1 MDHRITEAVENYVHA
16 GYPRDAAAVLLA
28 EVDGLEAGVAVDAK
42 RIEQIGRDHG
52 ATGVKIARDETER
65 ALLWKGRKTAFGA
78 IAQIAPDYYLHDTVV
93 PRSELADVL
102 TKIYEIADRYE
113 LIVMNVFHA
122 GDGNLHPLLLFDAR
136 DDGVLE
142 RVHAA
147 GKEIVEASLDAGGV
161 LSGEHGV
168 GVEKQDYMS
177 RMFSDDDL
185 DHQDRLRKAFDPSC
199 RANPGKVIPMGHS
212 CADIQALRNVPTG
225 VWG

>member
-1 MDHRITEAVENYVHA
+1 VRT
-16 GYPRDAAAVLLA
+16 
-28 EVDGLEAGVAVDAK
+28 
-42 RIEQIGRDHG
+42 
-52 ATGVKIARDETER
+52 ARDDTER

-113 LIVMNVFHA
+113 LMVMNVFHA

-136 DDGVLE
+136 EEGMLE

-147 GKEIVEASLDAGGV
+147 GKEIVEAALDAGGV